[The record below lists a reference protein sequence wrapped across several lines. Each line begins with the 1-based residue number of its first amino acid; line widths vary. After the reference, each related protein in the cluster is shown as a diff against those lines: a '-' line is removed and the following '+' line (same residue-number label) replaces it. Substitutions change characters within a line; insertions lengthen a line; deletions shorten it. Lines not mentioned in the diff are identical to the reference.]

1 MINATAAALLAIG
14 LSLSSLGENHTLLA
28 AIGILCA
35 MAFFLLM
42 YLQYPILFVGSARYP
57 LARKCF
63 PVVRWAIFGVYFAD
77 LSTTL
82 MDYFGGPDLG
92 VSIHAYSI
100 WAGVYL
106 VVYSLAVLTGPPKRR
121 HRKILPRYR
130 WRQWEG
136 QLVPIPISSGSQF
149 SYAIRSPNTIDCAAL
164 PIRFRSSSSMG
175 GQGTLAFCP
184 WL

>member
-1 MINATAAALLAIG
+1 MTMIHVTAAALLAIG

-42 YLQYPILFVGSARYP
+42 YLQYPISFIGSARYP
-57 LARKCF
+57 WARKYF
-63 PVVRWAIFGVYFAD
+63 PPVRWAIFGIYFAD

-82 MDYFGGPDLG
+82 MGYYGGPELG
-92 VSIHAYSI
+92 VSVHAYSI

-106 VVYSLAVLTGPPKRR
+106 VVYSLASLTGPPRR
-121 HRKILPRYR
+121 RRKNFRHYR

-136 QLVPIPISSGSQF
+136 QLVPIPISS
-149 SYAIRSPNTIDCAAL
+149 R
-164 PIRFRSSSSMG
+164 R
-175 GQGTLAFCP
+175 
-184 WL
+184 